1 MTSRSLENRAAPTVN
16 YFTPY
21 QNVPAGLAAD
31 PQSDGKLVPKLFQKI
46 HIRGVTFSNRI
57 GLSPLCQY
65 STDDGHMT
73 DWRLAH
79 LGAIA
84 QRGAGFLIVEATA
97 VSPEGRITPQDH
109 GLWKDSQIE
118 PLRRVVDFIHSQ
130 NQVVGI
136 QLAHA
141 GRKASMVAPWISF
154 GDVANEKLGG
164 WPKAVQGPGDIP
176 YAEYSAQPQAM
187 CLEDIGKFKADW
199 VAAVKRA
206 VKAGVDFIEIHNAH
220 GYLLMSC
227 LSPATNK
234 RSDGYGGTF
243 ENRIRLTLEIA
254 KLTRASVPDS
264 MPVIIRLPATDWLEE
279 SLPHEPSW
287 RLEDAVAFSQVLADT
302 GYIDAID
309 VCSGGNHSAQ
319 KLHVKLHVKP
329 SFQALLAANIKQAVG
344 DRLFFAAS
352 GMITTAALV
361 QELVTEQQLD
371 FVLVGRGFLKNP
383 ALVWKWAEELQIEIG
398 MANRFRWPF
407 AQRGRIAIL
416 AKALE

>member
-16 YFTPY
+16 YFTPH
-21 QNVPAGLAAD
+21 QNVPARLAAD
-31 PQSDGKLVPKLFQKI
+31 PQSDGKPVPKLFQKI

-57 GLSPLCQY
+57 GISALCQY
-65 STDDGHMT
+65 SADDGHMT
-73 DWRLAH
+73 DWHLAH

-141 GRKASMVAPWISF
+141 GRKASM
-154 GDVANEKLGG
+154 
-164 WPKAVQGPGDIP
+164 
-176 YAEYSAQPQAM
+176 
-187 CLEDIGKFKADW
+187 
-199 VAAVKRA
+199 
-206 VKAGVDFIEIHNAH
+206 
-220 GYLLMSC
+220 
-227 LSPATNK
+227 

-352 GMITTAALV
+352 GMITTAALA
-361 QELVTEQQLD
+361 QELVTKQQLD

-383 ALVWKWAEELQIEIG
+383 ALVWKWAEELQVEIG
-398 MANRFRWPF
+398 MANQFRWPF
-407 AQRGRIAIL
+407 AQRGGVIAIL